1 MHPLFI
7 IFGAALAYIML
18 MDAFETIVLPRR
30 ITRTF
35 RVTRTFYRATW
46 LPWAAIGRR
55 IRSDRRRENF
65 LSYFGPLSLILL
77 LATWAF
83 GLILGFALMQWGAGP
98 GVRLSNERIDFLHL
112 LYLSGSTF
120 FTLGLGD
127 IVPVTG
133 AARALGVLEAGLGFG
148 FLAMVIGYLPVIYNS
163 FSSREREISLLDAR
177 AGSPPT
183 ASELL
188 TRCANCFDQP
198 VIDDFLHDW
207 ERWSAELLES
217 HISYPV
223 LCYYRSQHN
232 NQSWLGALTTVLDT
246 SSLMMVGLEGLS
258 AQQARLTFAM
268 ARHAIVDLSQ
278 VLDTPPDPGADR
290 LPDHHLEQLRAILA
304 HAGRQLAD
312 DEERLAELRRLRR
325 MYEPYVVA
333 LGRRLLI
340 TLPPW
345 IGPVRPKDNWQSS
358 AWDKLL
364 GTTQEVPPRSVV
376 RNGHF

>member
-1 MHPLFI
+1 MHIFFI
-7 IFGAALAYIML
+7 ILGVIVAYAVL
-18 MDAFETIVLPRR
+18 MDAFETVVLPRR
-30 ITRTF
+30 ITRSF
-35 RVTRTFYRATW
+35 RITRAFYRGTW
-46 LPWAAIGRR
+46 HPWATFARR
-55 IRSDRRRENF
+55 IKTDRRRENF

-83 GLILGFALMQWGAGP
+83 GLILGFALLQYGSGD
-98 GVRLSNERIDFLHL
+98 GVRLGTEQIDFPHL
-112 LYLSGSTF
+112 LYFSGSTF

-127 IVPVTG
+127 VVPVTPV
-133 AARALGVLEAGLGFG
+133 ARALDVLEAGIGFG
-148 FLAMVIGYLPVIYNS
+148 FLALVIGYLPVIYNS

-188 TRCANCFDQP
+188 TRCASCFEQP
-198 VIDDFLHDW
+198 VLDDFLRDW

-232 NQSWLGALTTVLDT
+232 NQSWLGALATILDAT
-246 SSLMMVGLEGLS
+246 ALLIVGLEGLT
-258 AQQARLTFAM
+258 ARQARLTFAM
-268 ARHAIVDLSQ
+268 TRHAIVDLAQ
-278 VLDTPPDPGADR
+278 VLNTPPDPNADR
-290 LPDHHLEQLRAILA
+290 LADEEFEKLRGILDR
-304 HAGRQLAD
+304 AGRHLND
-312 DEERLAELRRLRR
+312 NEEASNELRRLRR

-333 LGRRLLI
+333 IARRLLI

-345 IGPVRPKDNWQSS
+345 TGPVRPKDNWQSS

-364 GTTQEVPPRSVV
+364 KQGEIPPRALV
-376 RNGHF
+376 RDGHF

>member
-1 MHPLFI
+1 MHIFFI
-7 IFGAALAYIML
+7 ILGAVIAYVVLI
-18 MDAFETIVLPRR
+18 DAFETIVLPRR
-30 ITRTF
+30 ITRSF
-35 RVTRTFYRATW
+35 RITRGFYRATW

-55 IRSDRRRENF
+55 IKTDRRRENF
-65 LSYFGPLSLILL
+65 LSYFGPLSLLML

-83 GLILGFALMQWGAGP
+83 GLILGFALMQYGAGS
-98 GVRLSNERIDFLHL
+98 GVRLGQEKIDFPHL

-127 IVPVTG
+127 VVPVTVV
-133 AARALGVLEAGLGFG
+133 ARALDVLEAGIGFG
-148 FLAMVIGYLPVIYNS
+148 FLAMVIGYLPVIYNG

-188 TRCANCFDQP
+188 TRCANCFEQP
-198 VIDDFLHDW
+198 VLDDFLRDW

-232 NQSWLGALTTVLDT
+232 NQSWLGALTTILDT
-246 SSLMMVGLEGLS
+246 SALVMTGLEGLT
-258 AQQARLTFAM
+258 ARQARLTFAM
-268 ARHAIVDLSQ
+268 TRHAVVDLAQ
-278 VLDTPPDPGADR
+278 VLNTPPDPNANR
-290 LPDHHLEQLRAILA
+290 LPDDEFEKLRGILD
-304 HAGRQLAD
+304 HAGRHLNDSEDSLSDLQK
-312 DEERLAELRRLRR
+312 LRR

-333 LGRRLLI
+333 LSQQLLI

-345 IGPVRPKDNWQSS
+345 TGPVRPKDNWQSS

-364 GTTQEVPPRSVV
+364 KQGEIPPRALV
-376 RNGHF
+376 RDGHF